1 MKTLPY
7 VTILFMLTGCS
18 AANAQL
24 SATSSVGGTL
34 SISQDRTTT
43 VIPGSYTCV
52 NETVDATG
60 RATSISNGSCSGS
73 GGSGRTLLTANIDEY
88 FNCSTGINTNS
99 GTSAS
104 PFADPAYAYALA
116 QRTIDLGGYAITVHA
131 QANCEPASATKWLFS
146 GPLIGSAGPASFVIE
161 GVVGSPAMIT
171 LQNVN
176 FQSINDCAVTVAY
189 LNCNPGTA
197 NNCFTSSSRGEMA
210 IHDIWFTTDGAGTL
224 LDAAGTGSII
234 YVGGGML
241 LSSGGGNA
249 NSIIVS
255 ETHSEID
262 LDGAWAMNGS
272 PTWNNAFVQADL
284 GGLVDATGFSYSG
297 SAVGPR
303 ANAISNGVVNTNG
316 SGQGLFPGS
325 INGSVNNGGL
335 LN

>member
-1 MKTLPY
+1 MKRLIISFIVFVLSHPAYAQMSASTTL
-7 VTILFMLTGCS
+7 
-18 AANAQL
+18 N
-24 SATSSVGGTL
+24 GTL
-34 SISQDRTTT
+34 SIDQDRTTT
-43 VIPGSYTCV
+43 VTPGSYICA
-52 NETVDATG
+52 NETVDTTG
-60 RATSISNGSCSGS
+60 RVTSISNGSCSGS
-73 GGSGRTLLTANIDEY
+73 GSSGRTLLTANIDEY
-88 FNCSTGINTNS
+88 FNCSTGININS

-104 PFADPAYAYALA
+104 PFADPVYAYALA
-116 QRTIDLGGYAITVHA
+116 QRTIDLAGYTITVHA

-146 GPLIGSAGPASFVIE
+146 GPLVGSVGPASFVIE
-161 GVVGSPAMIT
+161 GVVGSPATIT

-176 FQSINDCAVTVAY
+176 FQSTNDAAVTVSY

-210 IHDIWFTTDGAGTL
+210 IHDVWFTTDGAGTL

-262 LDGAWAMNGS
+262 LESAWTMNGS

-297 SAVGPR
+297 AASGPR
-303 ANAISNGVVNTNG
+303 ANAISNGIINTNG
-316 SGQGLFPGS
+316 NGQTLFPGS
-325 INGSVNNGGL
+325 SNGTVNTGGIC
-335 LN
+335 N